1 MKILINCYACSPYKG
16 SEPGMGWN
24 FVKCLCRLHELHIIT
39 ESKFKPDLNRY
50 FKEHPE
56 ETPFY
61 HFYFIE
67 KKRHKKLRKV
77 WPPSYYWFYKS
88 WQKKALRLAQI
99 LDKQENFDV
108 IHQLNMVGYRE
119 PGYLYEI
126 GKPLVWGP
134 MGGFNITPW
143 LLLPSMG
150 IYGAL
155 FYSFRNLINLY
166 QMYFSKRV
174 KKAIIQS
181 KMVICATSDDTNT
194 VQRLWGKKSIVIP
207 EVGFIPTTQSTIIKH
222 RINRLKIC
230 WSGLHIPRKS
240 LNLLLEALAIC
251 PLKNE
256 IELHIIGEGIC
267 TTKWKKLSEKL
278 RLKDV
283 YWYGWVARDKALQ
296 IMQDSHLFVITSLS
310 DATSTVLLEALSLG
324 LPIVTLNHLGFSN
337 IVNNDC
343 GIKIDIKSKQQVI
356 TDLAQAIGKLCQNE
370 AERMRLAQG
379 ALKRSTDFTWEE
391 KAVLINNIYQDITN

>member
-143 LLLPSMG
+143 LLL
-150 IYGAL
+150 
-155 FYSFRNLINLY
+155 
-166 QMYFSKRV
+166 
-174 KKAIIQS
+174 
-181 KMVICATSDDTNT
+181 
-194 VQRLWGKKSIVIP
+194 
-207 EVGFIPTTQSTIIKH
+207 
-222 RINRLKIC
+222 
-230 WSGLHIPRKS
+230 
-240 LNLLLEALAIC
+240 
-251 PLKNE
+251 
-256 IELHIIGEGIC
+256 
-267 TTKWKKLSEKL
+267 
-278 RLKDV
+278 
-283 YWYGWVARDKALQ
+283 
-296 IMQDSHLFVITSLS
+296 
-310 DATSTVLLEALSLG
+310 LSL
-324 LPIVTLNHLGFSN
+324 IH
-337 IVNNDC
+337 I
-343 GIKIDIKSKQQVI
+343 
-356 TDLAQAIGKLCQNE
+356 
-370 AERMRLAQG
+370 
-379 ALKRSTDFTWEE
+379 
-391 KAVLINNIYQDITN
+391 